1 MTVKVMATVAAVAMA
16 AGAICGCSAVPPGL
30 QTQNTYGAVG
40 RAAPARTAYA
50 APSPAVEIPGERVIG
65 ADPDVNVRFD
75 LNRNADLHLHGGGG
89 GN

>member
-16 AGAICGCSAVPPGL
+16 AGAICGCSAVPSGL
-30 QTQNTYGAVG
+30 QAQNTYGAVG
-40 RAAPARTAYA
+40 RAAPARPAYA
-50 APSPAVEIPGERVIG
+50 ATSPTVEIPGERVVG

-75 LNRNADLHLHGGGG
+75 LNRNADFHLHGGGG